1 MTAWR
6 IILAI
11 LGILVL
17 LYGIVNLFIHIPIQ
31 TLLMVAVWLVAAL
44 IIHDAVIAPSVVG
57 VGWLLRRFLPDRA
70 RRYVQMGLIMAAAVT
85 IIAIPMI
92 IREGSQPPQK
102 TLLIQNYAANLA
114 LLLGIIAGVTAAA
127 YVVRVAR
134 DRSRPA
140 SSAPPSN
147 DPVPDQPA

>member
-1 MTAWR
+1 MKAWR

-57 VGWLLRRFLPDRA
+57 VGWLLRRLLPDRA

-127 YVVRVAR
+127 YAVRVAR

-140 SSAPPSN
+140 GSAPPST

>member
-1 MTAWR
+1 MKAWR

-57 VGWLLRRFLPDRA
+57 IGWLLRRFLPDRA

>member
-1 MTAWR
+1 MKAWR

-57 VGWLLRRFLPDRA
+57 VGWLLRRLLPDRA

-114 LLLGIIAGVTAAA
+114 LLLGIIAGVTVAA
-127 YVVRVAR
+127 YAVRVAR
-134 DRSRPA
+134 DKSGPA
-140 SSAPPSN
+140 SPPPPPAS
-147 DPVPDQPA
+147 PTPDHPA

>member
-70 RRYVQMGLIMAAAVT
+70 RRYVQMGLIIAAAVT
-85 IIAIPMI
+85 IIAVPMI
-92 IREGSQPPQK
+92 YRRGSQPPQK

-114 LLLGIIAGVTAAA
+114 LLLGIIAGVTLAA
-127 YVVRVAR
+127 YAVRVVR
-134 DRSRPA
+134 DRSRP
-140 SSAPPSN
+140 SSS
-147 DPVPDQPA
+147 PARLRGPGT

>member
-1 MTAWR
+1 MKAWR

-70 RRYVQMGLIMAAAVT
+70 RRFVQTGLIAAAAVT
-85 IIAIPMI
+85 VIAIPLI

-102 TLLIQNYAANLA
+102 TLLIQNYGANFA
-114 LLLGIIAGVTAAA
+114 LLLGIIAGVTVAA
-127 YVVRVAR
+127 YAVRVAR

-140 SSAPPSN
+140 SSAPPPT
-147 DPVPDQPA
+147 DPVPDQSA

>member
-1 MTAWR
+1 MKAWR

-11 LGILVL
+11 LGSLVL

-57 VGWLLRRFLPDRA
+57 VGWLLRRLLPDRA

-92 IREGSQPPQK
+92 IRRGSQPPQK

-114 LLLGIIAGVTAAA
+114 LLLGIFAGATLAA
-127 YVVRVAR
+127 YAVRVAR

-140 SSAPPSN
+140 SSAPPT
-147 DPVPDQPA
+147 DPVPDQSA